1 MPAQFPNQYSSDT
14 VARFLDLGTTGQVA
28 NATGAFLTGCIVSN
42 VNATARYLKIYNKAT
57 AATGSDTPV
66 MTILIPA
73 TSVVNLGDI
82 EIPFSNGIGVR
93 ATTGVADNDTGAP
106 SANDIIAHVL
116 YRG

>member
-1 MPAQFPNQYSSDT
+1 
-14 VARFLDLGTTGQVA
+14 
-28 NATGAFLTGCIVSN
+28 
-42 VNATARYLKIYNKAT
+42 
-57 AATGSDTPV
+57 

-82 EIPFSNGIGVR
+82 EIPFSDGIGVR